1 MPELPDVEY
10 FKFYFKRTSLHKKIE
25 NITCESKELLQNLG
39 FDKFKKKLLG
49 TQFKNAY
56 RRGKF
61 LIIEVKE
68 LEEKLLLHFA
78 MTGSL
83 HYVKQGTEKTD
94 EDRFTRLTFQFD
106 NDFELRWRNMRKL
119 GKIYLLEDLQK
130 IDLLN
135 EMGPEPLDLKK
146 DEFIKLID
154 SHPRQMI
161 KSFLMS
167 QNNLAGIGNV
177 YSDEILFRAKIHPRT
192 KIKNLSNK
200 DTNKLYN
207 EMQQVLKD
215 AIEVMEKKDWKFSAE
230 EWIIPHRHE
239 DENCPRYKTHNLV
252 SKKVAG
258 RTAIFCP
265 KCQKLKK

>member
-25 NITCESKELLQNLG
+25 NVTCESKELLQNID
-39 FDKFKKKLLG
+39 FEKFKKKLVG
-49 TQFKNAY
+49 TQFQTAT

-61 LIIEVKE
+61 LIIRVKE

-83 HYVKQGTEKTD
+83 HYVKQGAEKED
-94 EDRFTRLTFQFD
+94 EDRFTRLTFQFK
-106 NDFELRWRNMRKL
+106 NNYELRWRNMRKL
-119 GKIYLLEDLQK
+119 GKIYLLENLQK

-135 EMGPEPLDLKK
+135 EMGPEPLDISK
-146 DEFIKLID
+146 DEFMELID

-167 QNNLAGIGNV
+167 QSNLAGIGNV
-177 YSDEILFRAKIHPRT
+177 YSDEILYRAKIHPRT
-192 KIKNLSNK
+192 KIKNLSAK
-200 DTNKLYN
+200 DKSKLH
-207 EMQQVLKD
+207 EKMQKVLRD
-215 AIEVMEKKDWKFSAE
+215 AIEVMEKKDWNFSPDK
-230 EWIIPHRHE
+230 WIIPHRHE
-239 DENCPRYKTHNLV
+239 DDNCPRYKSHKLV

-265 KCQKLKK
+265 KCQKFE